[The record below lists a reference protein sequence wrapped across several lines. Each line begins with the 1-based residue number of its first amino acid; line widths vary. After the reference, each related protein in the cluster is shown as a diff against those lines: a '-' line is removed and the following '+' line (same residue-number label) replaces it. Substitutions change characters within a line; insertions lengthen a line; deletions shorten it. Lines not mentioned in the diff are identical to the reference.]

1 MDKFTNLTGTAVPM
15 PLTNIDTDM
24 MVPKQ
29 FLKTIKRTGMGKIMF
44 FDARYNEDGSEIP
57 EFVLNQAQY
66 RDAKI
71 IVAGD
76 NFGCGSSRE
85 HAPWALL
92 DFGVRCL
99 ISTSFADIFSNNCSK
114 NGILLITLPKDVVDD
129 LMQDANQAATLTV
142 DLETQTITRPDGRT
156 VSFETDDSRRHNLL
170 NGIDD
175 IAVTMKQEKAIDRHE
190 ARQRTDWPWI

>member
-114 NGILLITLPKDVVDD
+114 NGVLLITLPKDVVDD